1 MKKKLNLEE
10 EKEKF
15 FVLLFI
21 LSVLITLNVVLI
33 TNWICDIR

>member
-1 MKKKLNLEE
+1 MKKKLDLEE

-15 FVLLFI
+15 FILLFI